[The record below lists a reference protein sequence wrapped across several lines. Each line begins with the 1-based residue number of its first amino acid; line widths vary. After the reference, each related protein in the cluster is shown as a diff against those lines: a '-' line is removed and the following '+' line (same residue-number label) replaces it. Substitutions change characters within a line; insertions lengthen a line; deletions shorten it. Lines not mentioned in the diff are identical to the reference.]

1 MHDPLL
7 LINIAV
13 VLVTAFIGGLIAR
26 RLGLPTIVG
35 YLLAGLSIG
44 PFTPG
49 FVGDVADI
57 SQLAELGVIFLMF
70 GVGLHFSL
78 RDLWAVRSVAIPG
91 AVAQIII
98 ATMLGFALTRIWGWS
113 SAAGL
118 VLGFAVS
125 IASTVV
131 LLRNLTDN
139 GLLNTLHGQVAVGWL
154 VLEDLATILILVL
167 LPVLFGSDQAGSW
180 SSAGLAVLKAVLFVG
195 VMLVVGVRLL
205 PWLLTSIAFTRS
217 RELFILAVVAVAV
230 GTALGAAELFGV
242 SLALG
247 AFLAG
252 VVLGESTVSHQIGAD
267 VVPFRDV
274 FTVVFF
280 VSVGM
285 LVNPAYL
292 FANAD
297 QVLALTALIMIGKP
311 VVTVLM
317 GLVLPGSG
325 RTMLVAA
332 AALGQIGE
340 FSFIVGQTGVALG
353 VLTQDQYSLILA
365 GALISIVLNPL
376 LFRLLPWSER
386 LLRRVP
392 ALWQRLDRHG
402 TPPPLAAPSLTDH
415 VVIVG
420 LGRVGSHIV
429 TVLERLGIPFLVVE
443 IDAQRATAFD
453 QRGVPTLFGD
463 AANSEV
469 LTHAG
474 LDRARALVVTLPD
487 ETAAE
492 LVVAGARNLAPT
504 LPIIARAATQS
515 GMHRL
520 HKCGADDV
528 IHPELEGGLEVVR
541 HTLLA
546 LGFPASQVQPY
557 TDAVRRDQYDIAIS
571 SGKERQV
578 LDQLR
583 NTVRDMEIA
592 WRRLDADSPIIGQ
605 TLAEANLRAR
615 TRASVIAII
624 RDQQMLPNPKSS
636 TRFQVDDLIGVMGDS
651 VQIAAFDQVL
661 TAPTHGIPYEN
672 PQYSAGRTGAALQR
686 RGASE
691 R

>member
-1 MHDPLL
+1 MHDLHL

-13 VLVTAFIGGLIAR
+13 ALVTAFAGGLAAR

-35 YLLAGLSIG
+35 YLLAGLAIG

-49 FVGDVADI
+49 FVGDVEDI

-78 RDLWAVRSVAIPG
+78 RDLWAVRAVAVPG
-91 AVAQIII
+91 AVSQILIS
-98 ATMLGFALTRIWGWS
+98 TGLGFALTQLWGWS
-113 SAAGL
+113 SSAGL
-118 VLGFAVS
+118 VLGFAVA

-131 LLRNLTDN
+131 LLRSLTDN
-139 GLLNTLHGQVAVGWL
+139 GLLNTLAGQVAVGWL

-167 LPVLFGSDQAGSW
+167 LPALFGGEQAASW
-180 SSAGLAVLKAVLFVG
+180 QTVALALFKAALFVG
-195 VMLVVGVRLL
+195 LMLVVGARLF
-205 PWLLTSIAFTRS
+205 PWLLTRIAFTRS

-230 GTALGAAELFGV
+230 GVALGSAELFGV

-252 VVLGESTVSHQIGAD
+252 VVLGESAISHQIGAE

-285 LVNPAYL
+285 LVNPVYA
-292 FANAD
+292 FANAG

-311 VVTVLM
+311 VFTVLM
-317 GLVLPGSG
+317 GLVLPASG

-332 AALGQIGE
+332 AGLGQIGE

-376 LFRLLPWSER
+376 LFRLLPLSER
-386 LLRRVP
+386 ALRRLP
-392 ALWQRLDRHG
+392 GLWQRLDRHG
-402 TPPPLAAPSLTDH
+402 PAPQIGTPALTEH

-420 LGRVGSHIV
+420 AGQVGAHIV
-429 TVLERLGIPFLVVE
+429 TVLEHLGIPHLIIE
-443 IDAQRATAFD
+443 LDAQRAAEFGR
-453 QRGVPTLFGD
+453 RGIATLFGD

-469 LTHAG
+469 LNHAG
-474 LDRARALVVTLPD
+474 LDHARTLVVTLP
-487 ETAAE
+487 EEMATE
-492 LVVAGARNLAPT
+492 MVVAAAQDLAPD
-504 LPIIARAATQS
+504 LPIIARAATREGVQ
-515 GMHRL
+515 RL
-520 HKCGADDV
+520 YQLGAENV

-541 HTLLA
+541 HTLLN

-557 TDAVRRDQYDIAIS
+557 TDEVRHDHYDTAIS
-571 SGKERQV
+571 SVKEHQV

-583 NTVRDMEIA
+583 NTVRGFDLV
-592 WRRLDADSPIIGQ
+592 WRRLEPESPLVGQ
-605 TLAEANLRAR
+605 TLTEANVRQR
-615 TRASVIAII
+615 TGASVIAII
-624 RDQQMLPNPKSS
+624 RDQKVLANPKSG
-636 TRFQVDDLIGVMGDS
+636 THFQAGDLVGLLGDS
-651 VQIAAFDQVL
+651 TQIAAFDQLL
-661 TAPTHGIPYEN
+661 TAPDNAARPAE
-672 PQYSAGRTGAALQR
+672 PQEGAAP
-686 RGASE
+686 ASSSAPSAP
-691 R
+691 

>member
-1 MHDPLL
+1 MHDLHL

-13 VLVTAFIGGLIAR
+13 ALVTAFAGGLAAR

-35 YLLAGLSIG
+35 YLLAGLAIG

-49 FVGDVADI
+49 FVGDVEDI

-78 RDLWAVRSVAIPG
+78 RDLWAVRAVAMPG
-91 AVAQIII
+91 AVSQILIS
-98 ATMLGFALTRIWGWS
+98 TGLGFALTQLWGWS
-113 SAAGL
+113 SSAGL
-118 VLGFAVS
+118 VLGFAVA

-131 LLRNLTDN
+131 LLRSLTDN
-139 GLLNTLHGQVAVGWL
+139 GLLNTLAGQVAVGWL

-167 LPVLFGSDQAGSW
+167 LPALFGGDQTASW
-180 SSAGLAVLKAVLFVG
+180 QTVALALFKAALFVG
-195 VMLVVGVRLL
+195 LMLVVGARLF
-205 PWLLTSIAFTRS
+205 PWLLTRIAFTRS

-230 GTALGAAELFGV
+230 GVALGSAELFGV

-252 VVLGESTVSHQIGAD
+252 VVLGESAISHQIGAE

-285 LVNPAYL
+285 LVNPVYA
-292 FANAD
+292 FANAG

-311 VVTVLM
+311 VFTVLM
-317 GLVLPGSG
+317 GLVLPASG

-332 AALGQIGE
+332 AGLGQIGE

-376 LFRLLPWSER
+376 LFRLLPLSER
-386 LLRRVP
+386 ALRRLP
-392 ALWQRLDRHG
+392 GLWQRLDRHG
-402 TPPPLAAPSLTDH
+402 PAPQIGTPALTEH

-420 LGRVGSHIV
+420 AGQVGAHIV
-429 TVLERLGIPFLVVE
+429 TVLEHLGIPHLIIE
-443 IDAQRATAFD
+443 LDAQRAAEFGR
-453 QRGVPTLFGD
+453 RGIATLFGD

-469 LTHAG
+469 LNHAG
-474 LDRARALVVTLPD
+474 LDHARTLVVTLPE
-487 ETAAE
+487 ETATE
-492 LVVAGARNLAPT
+492 MVVAAAQDLAPD
-504 LPIIARAATQS
+504 LPIIARAATREGVQ
-515 GMHRL
+515 RL
-520 HKCGADDV
+520 YQLGAENV

-541 HTLLA
+541 HTLLN

-557 TDAVRRDQYDIAIS
+557 TDEVRHDHYDTAIS
-571 SGKERQV
+571 SVKEHQV

-583 NTVRDMEIA
+583 NTVRGFDLV
-592 WRRLDADSPIIGQ
+592 WRRLEPECPVVGQ
-605 TLAEANLRAR
+605 TLTEAIVR
-615 TRASVIAII
+615 
-624 RDQQMLPNPKSS
+624 
-636 TRFQVDDLIGVMGDS
+636 
-651 VQIAAFDQVL
+651 
-661 TAPTHGIPYEN
+661 
-672 PQYSAGRTGAALQR
+672 
-686 RGASE
+686 
-691 R
+691 

>member
-1 MHDPLL
+1 MHDLHL

-13 VLVTAFIGGLIAR
+13 VLVTAFAGGLLAR

-35 YLLAGLSIG
+35 YLLAGLAIG

-49 FVGDVADI
+49 FVGDIADI

-78 RDLWAVRSVAIPG
+78 RDLWAVRAVAIPG
-91 AVAQIII
+91 AVIQILS
-98 ATMLGFALTRIWGWS
+98 ATALGFALTHVWGWS
-113 SAAGL
+113 SSAGL

-131 LLRNLTDN
+131 LLRGLTDN
-139 GLLNTLHGQVAVGWL
+139 GLLNTFAGQVAVGWL

-167 LPVLFGSDQAGSW
+167 LPAFFGGEQSASW
-180 SSAGLAVLKAVLFVG
+180 QTISLALLKAAAFVG
-195 VMLVVGVRLL
+195 LMLVAGARLL
-205 PWLLTSIAFTRS
+205 PWLLTRIAFTHS

-230 GTALGAAELFGV
+230 GVALGSAELFGV

-252 VVLGESTVSHQIGAD
+252 AVLGESAISHQIGAE

-285 LVNPAYL
+285 LVNPAYA
-292 FANAD
+292 FANAGH
-297 QVLALTALIMIGKP
+297 VLALTALIMIGKP
-311 VVTVLM
+311 FFTVLM
-317 GLVLPGSG
+317 GLVLPASG

-332 AALGQIGE
+332 AGLGQIGE

-376 LFRLLPWSER
+376 LFRLLPGAER
-386 LLRRVP
+386 ALRRVP
-392 ALWQRLDRHG
+392 ALWRRLDRHG
-402 TPPPLAAPSLTDH
+402 PAPRLAAPTLTDH

-420 LGRVGSHIV
+420 AGQVGAHIV
-429 TVLERLGIPFLVVE
+429 TVLERLRVPCLILE
-443 IDAQRATAFD
+443 LDAQRAAEFD
-453 QRGVPTLFGD
+453 RRGIPTLFGD

-474 LDRARALVVTLPD
+474 LDHARTLVVTLPD
-487 ETAAE
+487 EAATE
-492 LVVAGARNLAPT
+492 MVVATARDLAPD
-504 LPIIARAATQS
+504 LPIIARAGTRE
-515 GMHRL
+515 GVRRL
-520 HKCGADDV
+520 DQLGAAEV

-541 HTLLA
+541 HTLLT
-546 LGFPASQVQPY
+546 LGFPASQVQPF
-557 TDAVRRDQYDIAIS
+557 TDAVRRDHYDTAIS
-571 SGKERQV
+571 TAGERHA

-583 NTVRDMEIA
+583 NTVRGVDLV
-592 WRRLDADSPIIGQ
+592 WRRLDAPSPLVGQ
-605 TLAEANLRAR
+605 TLMEANVRQR
-615 TRASVIAII
+615 TGASVIAII
-624 RDQQMLPNPKSS
+624 RGQQILPNPKSGVP
-636 TRFQVDDLIGVMGDS
+636 FQAGDLIGLMGDS
-651 VQIAAFDQVL
+651 PQIAAFDDLFAAAVEPHTQN
-661 TAPTHGIPYEN
+661 H
-672 PQYSAGRTGAALQR
+672 QDAGAAIAALQQ
-686 RGASE
+686 RGAPE
-691 R
+691 